1 MKATEPVLKA
11 DVTDFDDRETLAK
24 NLAEAVAERLSTA
37 IGKNGKASLAVSGG
51 STPKTFFE
59 KLSTA
64 GIDWTKVTVT
74 LVDDRMVPPDH
85 ERSNE
90 RLAYEHL
97 LKNAAMKASFV
108 PLWSDI
114 SDHVDTLAEHAS
126 SAIDHIERPFDVVI
140 LGMGTDGH
148 TASFFPEG
156 SNLHAAIDPAG
167 TTAVVSML
175 APGAGE
181 PRLTITLPRLVE
193 AGMVVLHI
201 EGEEKRRVLD
211 EARQGGPEEDMPIR
225 AVLKNA
231 PRPVSVYWAP

>member
-1 MKATEPVLKA
+1 MKATDPKLPAEMTEFA
-11 DVTDFDDRETLAK
+11 DRDSLAAA
-24 NLAEAVAERLSTA
+24 LADAVAKTLEAA
-37 IGKNGKASLAVSGG
+37 IEKNGGASLAVSGG
-51 STPKTFFE
+51 STPKKFFDT
-59 KLSTA
+59 LSKA
-64 GIDWTKVTVT
+64 KIDWTKVTVT
-74 LVDDRMVPPDH
+74 LVDDRVVPPDH

-97 LKNAAMKASFV
+97 LRNEAMKAKFV
-108 PLWSDI
+108 PLWSDA

-126 SAIDHIERPFDVVI
+126 SAIGHIDRPFDVVI
-140 LGMGTDGH
+140 LGMGADGH

-156 SNLHAAIDPAG
+156 NNLAGATDPAG
-167 TTAVVSML
+167 KTPVMSML

-181 PRLTITLPRLVE
+181 PRLTITLPRLIE
-193 AGMVVLHI
+193 ATMLVLHI

-211 EARQGGPEEDMPIR
+211 QAREGGPEEDMPIR